1 MLPSFP
7 PYAVSSQSQISNQ
20 FPHALEFN
28 EYFLITVLDHLY
40 SNLFGSFLF
49 NSEKE
54 RMKEKVRDRTQSLW
68 SLVNRY
74 ETDIELSW
82 GDMKKC
88 SWHGMLYG

>member
-1 MLPSFP
+1 MIEVQSKLGGHLFVLVLIHTVSP
-7 PYAVSSQSQISNQ
+7 PCPSQISNQ

-54 RMKEKVRDRTQSLW
+54 RMKEKVRERTQSLW
-68 SLVNRY
+68 SLVNR
-74 ETDIELSW
+74 
-82 GDMKKC
+82 
-88 SWHGMLYG
+88 